1 MDRQEV
7 LQDGEVYD
15 GDESYQD
22 DEDLESFAPPSSSS
36 MVPEPDMAAFWGSS
50 LPAFSTTSSYR
61 PLSPTLVARRSGA
74 MRPLLRLL
82 LPGRCR
88 SPFALLRLQGV
99 VKAAYVCAQH
109 LLFSSGAAVHA
120 VAIRLDARKSAL
132 VPPDVSPEE
141 REEAAP
147 WVLGCSDIS
156 SALQE
161 ASRLLAATYA
171 HGLSETRIEALESTF
186 HLLMPFLRGSP
197 PSGGVLFRQP

>member
-1 MDRQEV
+1 MTRTSHTRTMRIWKASPLLPPLRWSQNRICPPPGGH
-7 LQDGEVYD
+7 LC
-15 GDESYQD
+15 
-22 DEDLESFAPPSSSS
+22 PPSRRRR
-36 MVPEPDMAAFWGSS
+36 ATAHF
-50 LPAFSTTSSYR
+50 R
-61 PLSPTLVARRSGA
+61 PPFVARRSGA

-120 VAIRLDARKSAL
+120 VVIRLDARKSAL

-186 HLLMPFLRGSP
+186 HLLMPFPTLRRRSSHP
-197 PSGGVLFRQP
+197 PKFFVG